1 MFASKETTKVT
12 EKTNKIQN
20 PSIISLS
27 ATKNSHRTIP
37 SSSRI
42 IDHEN
47 EHTYVNVK
55 EVRRRT
61 TIDSNNSS
69 IDSVDS
75 RETREVRVLKLMSLS
90 CVLYLTSLT

>member
-1 MFASKETTKVT
+1 MIKDTDNNTLINF
-12 EKTNKIQN
+12 
-20 PSIISLS
+20 S

-61 TIDSNNSS
+61 AIDSNNSS

-90 CVLYLTSLT
+90 CVLYLT